1 MQPKG
6 TTTVAKL
13 SRPVISGGVLSRPRL
28 AAMLRRSLAHRL
40 LLICAGAG
48 SGKTTVLAG
57 LGDLNCPVAW
67 YCLSRTDRD
76 LPVFLSNLV
85 ASIGKQ
91 LGGFGHTP
99 LAELAKVHRP
109 GRDLDLILG
118 LLVNEL
124 LDRADGHLIVAL
136 DDFQLVEQS
145 KAVNYVVGYL
155 LAYAPPNV
163 HLAVASRTYPYTL
176 SLSNLKTNGSL
187 LSIDEAALR
196 FTADEVEGLFASV
209 FDVSLDPSL
218 VATLLDQTEGW
229 AIGLQLVGQSL
240 RPNSSSLAL
249 QEALADS
256 NRTLFGYFAWEVL
269 NKQPARVQA
278 FLLESS
284 ILPRLNAKTCN
295 AIFGASDAERILSKL
310 EADGTFLVR
319 LGGEEYRYHRLFQ
332 EYLRRQLSQDRARER
347 SLHRRAAAFFD
358 SCGDE
363 EGAIRHFLRAEDH
376 ATAAVLISRLSEKLF
391 RTGRF
396 DSLANLVSQLPL
408 EVSNDF
414 PDLLMWAGK
423 ALEMQGRCHEA
434 LNRYE
439 KAESLYKDAGDS
451 AGLSRALRCK
461 ALILQRP
468 KCQAGIAEGLHRKAL
483 DYLGEADRQERAA
496 ALAGLAFDMICS
508 GKMLAAL
515 DFFHKSV
522 QLYREEADEAGEMR
536 TLVNPGSFIFL
547 AQGDFEEGLRL
558 LHSAER
564 LAAKLGDER
573 YLGECLYGR
582 ALNQL
587 FSGKYS
593 EADDSARAVIE
604 QARRLGDRD
613 LESRGFLIWGGA
625 ADGMDPTEDS
635 EAAARLSH
643 AHRLAQEIG
652 NQRISAVSLTLLANH
667 RRRQGDWDEAVEL
680 ARRACGMMEHSTDRW
695 LCAFIQKDL
704 GIIECGLNIGTAL
717 RTLTDVNRI
726 LADCGD
732 KCSVARTHFWL
743 ASIYKRLGQQDEEQ
757 RHLLACLELAS
768 AHGYHWLFTDEP
780 ETAACL
786 LMDALSWKLHAD
798 LARTLLGRMGEHG
811 MKTIRA
817 LLSSADPGNRMEGI
831 AVLGQMKGVNAGLCL
846 RKLAEEGDETVRRE
860 AAKALEVILSGPAE
874 PLYIQ
879 LLGDTGVKRGHHQV
893 DASAW
898 KRRNAKSLLAYLAL
912 KNGKAVHRDEL
923 IQRLWPRSDWQ
934 TAVSQLSVAVHDLRR
949 ILEPEREEVSQSR
962 YLTCKDGRYQI
973 VLGQGG
979 ATDAELFEKA
989 LEEVPPKESV
999 DEAISCI
1006 EGALRIYRGDLVQDL
1021 PLEEWCLAERERLRH
1036 LYLSV
1041 LERLARLYEVIG
1053 DFDSAITC
1061 YQRVL
1066 SVDICHEESH
1076 RALINIYLSKGRNKD
1091 AIDQYRECAEALQKE
1106 LGIVPEEAT
1115 RLAYEAALV

>member
-1 MQPKG
+1 
-6 TTTVAKL
+6 
-13 SRPVISGGVLSRPRL
+13 
-28 AAMLRRSLAHRL
+28 MLRRSLAHRL

-48 SGKTTVLAG
+48 SGKTTALAG
-57 LGDLNCPVAW
+57 LDDLGCPIVW
-67 YCLSRTDRD
+67 YCLSRNDRD

-85 ASIGKQ
+85 ASIGQQ
-91 LGGFGHTP
+91 LGGFDHT
-99 LAELAKVHRP
+99 LIAELAKVHRP
-109 GRDLDLILG
+109 GRDLDFVLG
-118 LLVNEL
+118 LLVSEL
-124 LDRADGHLIVAL
+124 LERADGHLIVAL
-136 DDFQLVEQS
+136 DDFHLVEQS
-145 KAVNYVVGYL
+145 KAINYVVGSL

-163 HLAVASRTYPYTL
+163 HLAIATRSYPYTL
-176 SLSNLKTNGSL
+176 NLSNLKANGSL
-187 LSIDEAALR
+187 LLINEAALR
-196 FTADEVEGLFASV
+196 FTADEVEALFASV
-209 FDVSLDPSL
+209 FDVSLDSSL
-218 VATLLDQTEGW
+218 VAALLEQTEGW
-229 AIGLQLVGQSL
+229 AIGLQLVGKSL
-240 RPNSSSLAL
+240 LPNASSSAL

-256 NRTLFGYFAWEVL
+256 SRTLFGYFAREVL
-269 NKQPARVQA
+269 NRQPARVQS

-284 ILPRLNAKTCN
+284 ILPRLNPNTCN
-295 AIFGASDAERILSKL
+295 AIFGISDSEKILSKL

-319 LGGEEYRYHRLFQ
+319 LGGTEYRYHHLFR
-332 EYLRRQLSQDRARER
+332 EYLKRHLSQDGARER
-347 SLHRRAAAFFD
+347 SLHRRAAEVFD
-358 SCGDE
+358 SSGDDE
-363 EGAIRHFLRAEDH
+363 QAVRHSLCAGDYAR
-376 ATAAVLISRLSEKLF
+376 AAVLISRLSERLF

-396 DSLANLVSQLPL
+396 DSLANLVSELPQ
-408 EVSNDF
+408 EASSDF
-414 PDLLMWAGK
+414 PDLLIWAGK

-434 LNRYE
+434 LNSYE
-439 KAESLYKDAGDS
+439 KAESLYKDTGDS
-451 AGLSRALRCK
+451 AGLSRALYCK
-461 ALILQRP
+461 ARILQMP
-468 KCQAGIAEGLHRKAL
+468 KCEAGIAEGLHRRAL
-483 DYLGEADRQERAA
+483 NYLGEADRLERAA
-496 ALAGLAFDMICS
+496 VLAGLSFDMICS
-508 GKMLAAL
+508 GKMSVAL
-515 DFFHKSV
+515 DFFQKSV
-522 QLYREEADEAGEMR
+522 KLYREEADEAGEMR
-536 TLVNPGSFIFL
+536 TLVNPGSYLFL
-547 AQGDFEEGLRL
+547 SQGDFQEGLQL
-558 LHSAER
+558 LQTAER
-564 LAAKLGDER
+564 LARKLGDER
-573 YLGECLYGR
+573 YIGECLYGR
-582 ALNQL
+582 ALNQW

-593 EADDSARAVIE
+593 EANDTALATIE
-604 QARRLGDRD
+604 QARRIGDRD
-613 LESRGFLIWGGA
+613 LESRGLLIWGGA
-625 ADGMDPTEDS
+625 ADGMDPTRDS

-643 AHRLAQEIG
+643 AHHLAQELG

-667 RRRQGDWDEAVEL
+667 RRRQGDWDEAVKL
-680 ARRACGMMEHSTDRW
+680 AHRACSMIEHSTDRW
-695 LCAFIQKDL
+695 LGAFIQKYL
-704 GIIECGLNIGTAL
+704 GIVECGQDIGVAL
-717 RTLTDVNRI
+717 QTLTEASQT

-732 KCSVARTHFWL
+732 KCGLAHTHFWL
-743 ASIYKRLGQQDEEQ
+743 ALIHRKLGQQDEE
-757 RHLLACLELAS
+757 RRRLLACLDLAS

-811 MKTIRA
+811 MKTIQT
-817 LLSSADPGNRMEGI
+817 LLSSADPANNIEGV

-874 PLYIQ
+874 PLYVQ
-879 LLGDTGVKRGHHQV
+879 LLGNVGVKRGKHQV
-893 DASAW
+893 DVSAW
-898 KRRNAKSLLAYLAL
+898 KRRKAKSLLAYLAL

-979 ATDAELFEKA
+979 AIDAELFEKA

-999 DEAISCI
+999 DQAISRI

-1053 DFDSAITC
+1053 DFDSAIAC

-1066 SVDICHEESH
+1066 SVDSCHEESH

-1106 LGIVPEEAT
+1106 LGIIPEEAT
-1115 RLAYEAALV
+1115 RLAYEAALG